1 MTYAERIATIAKEI
15 GAEADRLVSL
25 EKSRSDWVAPEREW
39 LAIGP
44 SKHYI
49 VGKSGKVTAGL
60 EGVQREMLKIH
71 DAQIAQSKGRIE
83 GLRFKLVQVAKQGG
97 AA

>member
-49 VGKSGKVTAGL
+49 VGKSGKVTAGF

>member
-39 LAIGP
+39 LDIGP
-44 SKHYI
+44 SRHYI

-97 AA
+97 EA

>member
-15 GAEADRLVSL
+15 GTEADRLVSL
-25 EKSRSDWVAPEREW
+25 EKSRSEWVAPEREW
-39 LAIGP
+39 LTIGP

-49 VGKSGKVTAGL
+49 VGKNGKVVSGF

-71 DAQIAQSKGRIE
+71 DAQIAHSKSRIE
-83 GLRFKLVQVAKQGG
+83 GLRFKLVQAAKQGG

>member
-25 EKSRSDWVAPEREW
+25 EKSRSDWVAPERGW

-83 GLRFKLVQVAKQGG
+83 GLRFKLAQVAKQGG